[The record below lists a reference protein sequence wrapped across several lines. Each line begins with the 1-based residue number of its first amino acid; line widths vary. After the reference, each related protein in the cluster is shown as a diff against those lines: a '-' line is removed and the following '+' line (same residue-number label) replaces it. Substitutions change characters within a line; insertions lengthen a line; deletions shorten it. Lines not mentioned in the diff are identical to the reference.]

1 MRPTVVEVSARGD
14 SVACALDGELVL
26 PRLVHRRGHSVE
38 IALVSGRAMLMP
50 GDHVELD
57 IRVGDGCSVRLVDI
71 GGLIVYGREE
81 VGQSQWHARLDLGAD
96 AHLVWDG
103 LPTVVTDA
111 GSLTRSMT
119 VRLGAGASV
128 IARETLVL
136 GRSGERGGALTA
148 DVDVT
153 DAAGP
158 VLRERLQV
166 RGDQPR
172 PGILGSCRV
181 VDSVL
186 YLGEGIEAPHV
197 PGALRLD
204 LERGGAVLRYLGDHA
219 HDSPLERLL
228 PLGTALPFAR
238 SASDDPGLVS
248 YTETGRGDAGR
259 PRLGR

>member
-1 MRPTVVEVSARGD
+1 VRPTVVEVTARGD
-14 SVACALDGELVL
+14 AVTCVLDGDAVI
-26 PRLVHRRGHSVE
+26 PRLVHRRGHCVE

-57 IRVGDGCSVRLVDI
+57 VRVGDGCSVRLVDI
-71 GGLIVYGREE
+71 GGLIIYGREE
-81 VGQSQWHARLDLGAD
+81 VGQSQWHAHLDLGAD
-96 AHLVWDG
+96 AHLVWEG

-119 VRLGAGASV
+119 VRLGAAASV
-128 IARETLVL
+128 VARETLVL

-148 DVDVT
+148 DVEVT

-166 RGDQPR
+166 RGDQPC
-172 PGILGSCRV
+172 PGILGSQRV

-186 YLGEGIEAPHV
+186 YLGEGITAPHV
-197 PGALRLD
+197 PGAVRLD

-219 HDSPLERLL
+219 HDSPLESLL
-228 PLGTALPFAR
+228 PLGTALRFAR
-238 SASDDPGLVS
+238 SAIDDAPFVPH
-248 YTETGRGDAGR
+248 TDTGRGDAGR

>member
-1 MRPTVVEVSARGD
+1 M
-14 SVACALDGELVL
+14 
-26 PRLVHRRGHSVE
+26 
-38 IALVSGRAMLMP
+38 
-50 GDHVELD
+50 
-57 IRVGDGCSVRLVDI
+57 
-71 GGLIVYGREE
+71 
-81 VGQSQWHARLDLGAD
+81 
-96 AHLVWDG
+96 
-103 LPTVVTDA
+103 
-111 GSLTRSMT
+111 
-119 VRLGAGASV
+119 
-128 IARETLVL
+128 
-136 GRSGERGGALTA
+136 
-148 DVDVT
+148 
-153 DAAGP
+153 
-158 VLRERLQV
+158 RLQV

-172 PGILGSCRV
+172 PGILGSHRV